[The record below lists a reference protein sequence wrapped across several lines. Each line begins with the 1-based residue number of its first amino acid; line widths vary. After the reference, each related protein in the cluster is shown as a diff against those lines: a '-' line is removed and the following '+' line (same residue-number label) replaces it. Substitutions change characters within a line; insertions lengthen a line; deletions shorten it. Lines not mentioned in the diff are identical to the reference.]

1 MSDTGGRTRREIL
14 ADAAKVAAAASVT
27 GLAGCFPSVG
37 GHWAPACVDP
47 DAGANANLP
56 IPRPVTPTVVEVLNQ
71 NSVNASSIIQPEV
84 VAQMLDAGL
93 TALAQKAAQFN
104 ATLPPVDAGV
114 DTSNADGGADDGD
127 AGTWG
132 AGSDPDNPWRVLL
145 PKYRPGMRIGLKVNC
160 LNQWVVTSP
169 ALVHAIVVS
178 LRDKLGVDPAKIV
191 VWDRRLDELNRHGK
205 YSADDLAGAQLLGT
219 RVAPPQQ
226 DGGVP
231 DTNTDVQPGYGEQIS
246 PTIECQSPRLSRIL
260 TELTDLTIN
269 CPVLKSHNQSGI
281 TAAMKNIFGIIDIPG
296 SFHSTEDKTISL
308 PAVLPAIYNI
318 PQIRNSIKL
327 TIVDALQAVVLGDTD
342 KPVDRFP
349 GRIFASADPLALDCY
364 ALDFMNYMRANP
376 LHNQPP
382 SALVAG
388 DVLAWI
394 DKAYQLGIG
403 TKKYN
408 LITLAGDGTPVID
421 GGAAID
427 GGAVDV
433 AG

>member
-1 MSDTGGRTRREIL
+1 MSHTGGRTRREIL

-37 GHWAPACVDP
+37 GHWAPVCVDP
-47 DAGANANLP
+47 DAGANANVP

-71 NSVNASSIIQPEV
+71 DSVNASSIIQPDV
-84 VAQMLDAGL
+84 VAEMFDAGL
-93 TALAQKAAQFN
+93 TALAQQAAQFN
-104 ATLPPVDAGV
+104 ATLPAPNAGALESAA
-114 DTSNADGGADDGD
+114 DTSGADGGAEDAD

-132 AGSDPDNPWRVLL
+132 VGSDPDNPWRVLL

-219 RVAPPQQ
+219 RNDPPQ
-226 DGGVP
+226 DGGIP

-269 CPVLKSHNQSGI
+269 CPVFKRHGVSGV
-281 TAAMKNIFGIIDIPG
+281 TGAMKNIYGIIDIPG
-296 SFHSTEDKTISL
+296 SYHAPVQTGLPKLYAL
-308 PAVLPAIYNI
+308 PA
-318 PQIRNSIKL
+318 IRNSISL
-327 TIVDALQAVVLGDTD
+327 NIVDALIAEVTKDT
-342 KPVDRFP
+342 
-349 GRIFASADPLALDCY
+349 ADPPIS
-364 ALDFMNYMRANP
+364 RP
-376 LHNQPP
+376 
-382 SALVAG
+382 
-388 DVLAWI
+388 
-394 DKAYQLGIG
+394 
-403 TKKYN
+403 
-408 LITLAGDGTPVID
+408 
-421 GGAAID
+421 GAFSCRKTQSRWTAMPRF
-427 GGAVDV
+427 
-433 AG
+433 